1 LLTEQPIIICQ
12 IVLGEVSKVD
22 KTFERVKDPNTAT
35 VNDLD
40 EYRENIR
47 ALMHNEI
54 QNALDEEL
62 QRASQELREEQR
74 KAIKQILEENKA
86 AIRQIVDEEKKTIW
100 EKAELLRRSILKVGL

>member
-1 LLTEQPIIICQ
+1 ME
-12 IVLGEVSKVD
+12 
-22 KTFERVKDPNTAT
+22 KTYDRMKDPGAAT
-35 VNDLD
+35 INDLD

-47 ALMHNEI
+47 ALMHTEI

-86 AIRQIVDEEKKTIW
+86 AIQQIVEEEKRTIW

>member
-1 LLTEQPIIICQ
+1 L
-12 IVLGEVSKVD
+12 D
-22 KTFERVKDPNTAT
+22 KTYDRAKEPELTSI
-35 VNDLD
+35 NDLD

-47 ALMHNEI
+47 KLMHEEI

-74 KAIKQILEENKA
+74 KAIKQILEENRA

-100 EKAELLRRSILKVGL
+100 DKAELLRRSILKIGL